1 MELRYVDD
9 VHSDIEFTTAHLA
22 IHMSAPTVAL
32 QKEAN
37 QLLSYLAG
45 TTRHS
50 LRIAPT
56 SNQVHAYCDA
66 SYVIHP
72 GIRRHF
78 GVAQFLGDQGYCSHT
93 KSSAIE

>member
-56 SNQVHAYCDA
+56 SN
-66 SYVIHP
+66 
-72 GIRRHF
+72 RRGRLLRH
-78 GVAQFLGDQGYCSHT
+78 
-93 KSSAIE
+93 SSRDPQALWGGPISR